1 MRIFYVAQRVPF
13 PPDRGDKIA
22 TYNEVRHL
30 SRAHEVHVFCTADG
44 AEDMENVA
52 GVEKFAASVTAV
64 PVHGWWGR
72 VRALLALF
80 TGAPLSVAMMNERA
94 LHDAVAGAHAALR
107 PDLIIV
113 YSSNVAQYVERFAA
127 TVRIMQF
134 ADLDSLKWTRYA
146 ARSRPLMR
154 WIYAIEGRRLL
165 AYERRIA
172 HSFSHSL
179 VCTEAERRDFEAAIP
194 GAPVSIVRNGVDLDV
209 FRPGG
214 TAKVSGRILFTGVM
228 DYFPNVDAV
237 TWFVADILPRV
248 RDEMPEAHLVICGS
262 RPLRAVRAL
271 AARPGV
277 TVTGRVPDVRPYL
290 QAAEIFVAPLR
301 IARGIQNK
309 VLEAM
314 AMGLPV
320 VASVDAWAGTAIPRG
335 EGIEVADHPADYV
348 RHILRLLRDSV
359 YRDSMA
365 TAARSAVERDYA
377 WPAQMQLLDEV
388 IARALRCCQ
397 PRACSRASTSRTEC
411 TLVAGERNGA

>member
-13 PPDRGDKIA
+13 PPDRGDKIT

-30 SRAHEVHVFCTADG
+30 SRAHEVHVFCTADS
-44 AEDMENVA
+44 AEDMENVV

-64 PVHGWWGR
+64 PVHDWRGR
-72 VRALLALF
+72 LRALLALF
-80 TGAPLSVAMMNERA
+80 TGAPLSVAMMDERA
-94 LHDAVAGAHAALR
+94 LHDAVARAHAELR

-113 YSSNVAQYVERFAA
+113 YSSNVAQFVEPFAA

-134 ADLDSLKWTRYA
+134 ADLDSLKWSRYA
-146 ARSRPLMR
+146 AQILPPMR

-209 FRPGG
+209 FRPGSA
-214 TAKVSGRILFTGVM
+214 AKVPGRILFTGVM

-237 TWFVADILPRV
+237 VWFVADILPRV
-248 RDEMPEAHLVICGS
+248 RKEMPDAHLVICGS
-262 RPLRAVRAL
+262 RPSRAVRAL
-271 AARPGV
+271 AERAGV

-290 QAAEIFVAPLR
+290 EAAEIFVAPLR

-320 VASVDAWAGTAIPRG
+320 VTSVAAWAGTAIPRG
-335 EGIEVADHPADYV
+335 EGIEAADDAADYAGHV
-348 RHILRLLRDSV
+348 LRLLRDAA

-365 TAARSAVERDYA
+365 AAARAAVERDYA
-377 WPAQMQLLDEV
+377 WPAQMEILDDV
-388 IARALRCCQ
+388 IARARGNAIPEQQ
-397 PRACSRASTSRTEC
+397 PRAFSTASTSRT
-411 TLVAGERNGA
+411 A